1 MSRQAVSKWETGASV
16 PDIQALVK
24 IADFYSITLDEL
36 VRDEYALPFSAK
48 TEAAA
53 DKENN
58 TDVISADMYKGKI
71 CDISMN
77 SFMCGVIRNAL
88 IVGNCGDIVCF
99 VKRNRYGFFNIRKSQ
114 GILIK
119 CDAECFKEHN
129 ELLTGKCTAY
139 INKGTFFGGMTYA
152 FSSITDI
159 SKDSITIST
168 GNFQSVVSL
177 CDVSV
182 IFMNEKIK

>member
-36 VRDEYALPFSAK
+36 VRGEYALPFSAK

-71 CDISMN
+71 CDIS
-77 SFMCGVIRNAL
+77 
-88 IVGNCGDIVCF
+88 
-99 VKRNRYGFFNIRKSQ
+99 
-114 GILIK
+114 
-119 CDAECFKEHN
+119 E
-129 ELLTGKCTAY
+129 
-139 INKGTFFGGMTYA
+139 
-152 FSSITDI
+152 
-159 SKDSITIST
+159 
-168 GNFQSVVSL
+168 
-177 CDVSV
+177 
-182 IFMNEKIK
+182 